1 MKGSNVRQ
9 TVPFQHRSIVASIPY
24 ANTSQYTEFGIVN
37 QVSVNDEGR
46 DMWKVYLD
54 LKDYAAA
61 LANCRDPLQRDQVY
75 LAQVMAY

>member
-1 MKGSNVRQ
+1 MHINN
-9 TVPFQHRSIVASIPY
+9 SIHSLC
-24 ANTSQYTEFGIVN
+24 NTSHNADFGIVN

>member
-1 MKGSNVRQ
+1 MTKY
-9 TVPFQHRSIVASIPY
+9 FLDLIKFASDSKIFCT
-24 ANTSQYTEFGIVN
+24 AGFENIM

-54 LKDYAAA
+54 MKEYAAA

-75 LAQVMAY
+75 LVQVVSN